1 MTRCS
6 QRERVVTQ
14 IIHSEKQLTHSF
26 ASIEQFHS
34 RSQQPRKFV
43 VTKESCYLR
52 RRLNSL
58 RTGLENHHGRRFAVL
73 RHQYGGRDNMRKH
86 SMNKILIIHLN
97 SRKLLLFVTKKW
109 IKLLLFSVKNVHSVF
124 CGSFTF
130 LFPSEMASFI
140 SREHR
145 TICWRSRH
153 FFALFKTPARYWLT
167 LEHAIV
173 TELANKIAEDWGF
186 FRKRVSTDLYWAAT
200 RQSRLIVAVGSWW
213 CHTRSGHSIHHGCT
227 SHHTG

>member
-26 ASIEQFHS
+26 ASKEHFHS

-86 SMNKILIIHLN
+86 SMNKILIIHNLN
-97 SRKLLLFVTKKW
+97 SGKLLLFVTTKW
-109 IKLLLFSVKNVHSVF
+109 LELLLFSVKNVHSIF

-130 LFPSEMASFI
+130 FFLQRWHRLFHENIAQWFV
-140 SREHR
+140 E
-145 TICWRSRH
+145 
-153 FFALFKTPARYWLT
+153 
-167 LEHAIV
+167 EVAIV
-173 TELANKIAEDWGF
+173 LPYLKH
-186 FRKRVSTDLYWAAT
+186 RLVTDSLSNT
-200 RQSRLIVAVGSWW
+200 Q
-213 CHTRSGHSIHHGCT
+213 
-227 SHHTG
+227 

>member
-26 ASIEQFHS
+26 ASKEHFHS

-86 SMNKILIIHLN
+86 SMNKILIIHNLN
-97 SRKLLLFVTKKW
+97 SGKLLLFVTTKW
-109 IKLLLFSVKNVHSVF
+109 LELLLFSVKNVHSIF

-130 LFPSEMASFI
+130 FFLQRWHRLFHENIAQWFVEEVTIVLPYLK
-140 SREHR
+140 HR
-145 TICWRSRH
+145 
-153 FFALFKTPARYWLT
+153 L
-167 LEHAIV
+167 V
-173 TELANKIAEDWGF
+173 T
-186 FRKRVSTDLYWAAT
+186 
-200 RQSRLIVAVGSWW
+200 GSLSN
-213 CHTRSGHSIHHGCT
+213 TQ
-227 SHHTG
+227 